1 MFMAEAD
8 RTGDTI
14 QEVGYVDLSRGNGGF
29 MKPFPLLSL
38 LAVLLVGCTLSGM
51 SWNTQGSGHKKF
63 HPCYRA
69 SLEPVKHPRNPEE
82 FGSFLLT
89 VRNEIGGMNIQVDWN
104 RTHYLQNGE
113 KKGHFVSKADLC
125 RDRGRPAP
133 PDVIAPGTTLNREI
147 FPMDLVSVSRGSGGK
162 DPVCETRYLPEGEN
176 GILLTVICGGE
187 RTSEP
192 LSVVLTR

>member
-1 MFMAEAD
+1 MAED
-8 RTGDTI
+8 GRTGDAI
-14 QEVGYVDLSRGNGGF
+14 HEVGYVDPSRGNGGF
-29 MKPFPLLSL
+29 MKPFSVLSL
-38 LAVLLVGCTLSGM
+38 LAALLVGCTLSGM

-89 VRNEIGGMNIQVDWN
+89 VRNEIGGMNLRVDWS

-125 RDRGRPAP
+125 RGRGLPAP

-147 FPMDLVSVSRGSGGK
+147 FPMDLVSVLHEPGGK
-162 DPVCETRYLPEGEN
+162 GPVCETGYLPEGEN
-176 GILLTVICGGE
+176 GILLTVTCGGE
-187 RTSEP
+187 QTSEP
-192 LSVVLTR
+192 LSVVLSK